1 MSVKRNVTVPV
12 GRSGTSRDMRPI
24 IAHCLPGSKY
34 GHRVEIAERIAAE
47 LLDGFNR
54 HYTLFRATSAQA
66 KHAFDEGDWAGV
78 QRLVKQ
84 RIRFYDDRVLEYV
97 DRVQTEAAAADDAVW
112 QQAKLLYVGLLIDH
126 KRPELAETF
135 FNSVTTRVLRRTY
148 IHDDLMFMRA
158 AVSTEYI
165 PSDPPTYRSYY
176 PSGPGLRATLV
187 QVFRDFGWKRP
198 FANLERDVDYV
209 MHELGERPAPAPN
222 FQVQVLSSA
231 LYRNKGAYVIGK
243 IVNANEETP
252 FVVPVL
258 HNDDGRLI
266 LDTILLEQQSID
278 ILFSLSRAYFL
289 VDMDVPSGYV
299 HFLQTIM
306 PTRPRSELYSAI
318 GLAGQGKTLF
328 VRDLRHH
335 LHHSQDLF
343 VEAPG
348 TRGRVMHVFNLPSYP
363 YVFKV
368 IRDVFGASKNT
379 DRATVMG
386 KFRLVR
392 EVDRVGRMAHTI
404 EFTNLALPL
413 ARFAPEL
420 LEQLEELAP
429 SAVEID
435 GENLIVRH
443 CYVERRQTPLNLY
456 FATATPEQID
466 YAVREYGDAI
476 RELAIANVFPG
487 DLIWRNFGLTRYGRV
502 LFYDYDEVEYLTD
515 CVFRAIPPAP
525 TPEAE
530 LSEEPWYAV
539 GPHDVFPEEFEP
551 FLLGDAKV
559 RDSFLRHHAD
569 LLRPEFWQE
578 SQRRVAEGEI
588 VDFFPYPEDVRFC
601 RRFAEPLETASEPV

>member
-1 MSVKRNVTVPV
+1 VVLIASGKATV
-12 GRSGTSRDMRPI
+12 SG
-24 IAHCLPGSKY
+24 
-34 GHRVEIAERIAAE
+34 VEIVQRIADALIE
-47 LLDGFNR
+47 GFDR
-54 HYTLFRATSAQA
+54 HYRLFRTTSAQA
-66 KHAFDEGDWAGV
+66 KDAFDAGDWIAV
-78 QRLVKQ
+78 QRLVKE
-84 RIRFYDDRVLEYV
+84 RIRFYDERVLEYV
-97 DRVQTEAAAADDAVW
+97 ERLRNELGGETVDDPVW
-112 QQAKLLYVGLLIDH
+112 QRAKLIYVGRLVEH

-148 IHDDLMFMRA
+148 IHDDLIFLRA

-176 PSGPGLRATLV
+176 PAEPGLRATFL
-187 QVFRDFGWKRP
+187 QVFRDFGWRRP
-198 FANLERDVDYV
+198 FAALERDVDYV
-209 MHELGERPAPAPN
+209 MHALHEYRGQVKPATS

-231 LYRNKGAYVIGK
+231 FYRNKAAYIVGK
-243 IVNANEETP
+243 IVNGAEETP

-258 HNDDGRLI
+258 HDDEGKLT

-278 ILFSLSRAYFL
+278 LLFSLSRAYFL

-348 TRGRVMHVFNLPSYP
+348 TRGLVMHVFNLPSYP

-368 IRDVFGASKNT
+368 IRDVFGPSKNT
-379 DRATVMG
+379 DRETVMG

-404 EFTNLALPL
+404 EFMNLALPL

-429 SAVEID
+429 SAMQID
-435 GENLIVRH
+435 GDNLIVRH

-456 FATATPEQID
+456 LMTATPEQ
-466 YAVREYGDAI
+466 VEHVVHEYGDAI

-502 LFYDYDEVEYLTD
+502 LFYDYDEIEYLTD
-515 CVFRAIPPAP
+515 CVFRTIPQPP
-525 TPEAE
+525 NPEAE
-530 LSEEPWYAV
+530 LSEDVWYAV
-539 GPHDVFPEEFEP
+539 GPYDVFPEEFEP
-551 FLLGDAKV
+551 FLLGEARV
-559 RDSFLRHHAD
+559 REPFLRHHAE

-578 SQRRVAEGEI
+578 SQRRVAGGEM
-588 VDFFPYPEDVRFC
+588 VDFFPYAEDVRFC
-601 RRFAEPLETASEPV
+601 RRYAEPATRMSSRAEGI

>member
-1 MSVKRNVTVPV
+1 VLIGYGKATVTAMDVAQ
-12 GRSGTSRDMRPI
+12 R
-24 IAHCLPGSKY
+24 
-34 GHRVEIAERIAAE
+34 IAEA
-47 LLDGFNR
+47 LLEGFNR
-54 HYTLFRATSAQA
+54 HYALFRATSADA
-66 KHAFDEGDWAGV
+66 KTAFEAGDWAGV

-84 RIRFYDDRVLEYV
+84 RIRFYDTRVLEYV
-97 DRVQTEAAAADDAVW
+97 ERLRAVVADRILEDSVW
-112 QQAKLLYVGLLIDH
+112 QEAKLRYVGLLIDH

-148 IHDDLMFMRA
+148 VHDDLMFMRA

-165 PSDPPTYRSYY
+165 PSEPPTYRSYY
-176 PSGPGLRATLV
+176 PGEAGLHATFPR
-187 QVFRDFGWKRP
+187 VFRDFGWSRA
-198 FANLERDVDYV
+198 FADLERDVEFV
-209 MHELGERPAPAPN
+209 MRAIEEPVPAPN

-231 LYRNKGAYVIGK
+231 LYRNKAAYVVGK
-243 IVNANEETP
+243 IVNGHEETP

-258 HNDDGRLI
+258 HDDEGRLM

-278 ILFSLSRAYFL
+278 VLFSLSRAYFL
-289 VDMDVPSGYV
+289 VDMDVPSAYV

-306 PTRPRSELYSAI
+306 PTRPRNELYTAL

-348 TRGRVMHVFNLPSYP
+348 TRGLVMHVFNLPSYP

-379 DRATVMG
+379 DRETVMS

-404 EFTNLALPL
+404 EFNNLALPL

-420 LEQLEELAP
+420 LGQLEELAP
-429 SAVEID
+429 SAIEID
-435 GENLIVRH
+435 GDNLIVKH

-456 FATATPEQID
+456 LATAAPEEVD
-466 YAVREYGDAI
+466 YVVREYGDAI

-515 CVFRAIPPAP
+515 CIFRAIPPAP
-525 TPEAE
+525 NPEAE
-530 LSEEPWYAV
+530 LAEETWYAV

-559 RDSFLRHHAD
+559 RDAFLRHHAD
-569 LLRPEFWQE
+569 LLSPEFWQE
-578 SQRRVAEGEI
+578 SQRRVGNGEI

-601 RRFAEPLETASEPV
+601 RRYAPEARRNG

>member
-1 MSVKRNVTVPV
+1 MDV
-12 GRSGTSRDMRPI
+12 
-24 IAHCLPGSKY
+24 AQ
-34 GHRVEIAERIAAE
+34 RIADE
-47 LLDGFNR
+47 LLEGFDR
-54 HYTLFRATSAQA
+54 HYRLFRTTSAGA
-66 KHAFDEGDWAGV
+66 KDAFDAGDWSGV
-78 QRLVKQ
+78 QRLVKE
-84 RIRFYDDRVLEYV
+84 RIRFYDERVLEYV
-97 DRVQTEAAAADDAVW
+97 ERLSRDLGADSVEDSLW
-112 QQAKLLYVGLLIDH
+112 QEAKLVYVGLLIEH

-165 PSDPPTYRSYY
+165 PSEPPTYRSYY
-176 PSGPGLRATLV
+176 PTEPGLRATFV
-187 QVFRDFGWKRP
+187 ESFRDFGWRRP
-198 FANLERDVDYV
+198 FADLERDVGYV
-209 MHELGERPAPAPN
+209 MRALHERGGRLVPAPN
-222 FQVQVLSSA
+222 FQLQVLSSA
-231 LYRNKGAYVIGK
+231 FYRNKAAYVIGK
-243 IVNANEETP
+243 IVNGHDETP

-258 HNDDGRLI
+258 HDDAGALV

-278 ILFSLSRAYFL
+278 VLFSLSRAYFL

-299 HFLQTIM
+299 QFLQTIM

-328 VRDLRHH
+328 FRDLRHH
-335 LHHSQDLF
+335 LHHSRDLF

-348 TRGRVMHVFNLPSYP
+348 TRGLVMHVFNLPSYP

-368 IRDVFGASKNT
+368 IRDVFGPSKNT

-413 ARFAPEL
+413 ERFSPEL

-435 GENLIVRH
+435 GENLIVMH

-456 FATATPEQID
+456 LARARPEQVE
-466 YAVREYGDAI
+466 YVVREYGDAI

-515 CVFRAIPPAP
+515 CVFRAIPAAP
-525 TPEAE
+525 NPEAE
-530 LSEEPWYAV
+530 LSEDVWYAV
-539 GPHDVFPEEFEP
+539 GKHDVFPEEFEP
-551 FLLGDAKV
+551 FLLGNPQV
-559 RDSFLRHHAD
+559 RAAFLRHHAE
-569 LLRPEFWQE
+569 LLTPEFWQE
-578 SQRRVAEGEI
+578 SQRRVADGEI
-588 VDFFPYPEDVRFC
+588 VDFFPYPDDVRFC
-601 RRFAEPLETASEPV
+601 RRFSEPAPVSARRPA